1 MTIYYQ
7 EHSHIKDSLKPGIYY
22 LETSVDEAYAPY
34 YITTRFKSYSLTIR
48 KFNANA
54 CVEDISIGT
63 VVAGDWSKEYC
74 TSLVDRFGTSAYYQF
89 EIKNRTLLSVK
100 LESNVAAATSLK
112 LYRRNDLSEVNRGT
126 GRTGSNLTDVE
137 LMPDVYILEVA
148 YRGISWRS
156 DKNYE
161 LLLTRLSPSVSGEFD
176 PVIGGVRVRV
186 DDGGCTL
193 GFPAT
198 LVLDGEV
205 IHTLVTNAHC
215 TSSRG
220 HLDSTVLHSSI
231 DRTPITQVGSVEYF
245 SDGRKEFELS
255 ELVDPPFYG
264 STTPESEF
272 VAPLDKLRCTLQS
285 DTDNKCSYSD
295 AALFSLNDLKLTEFR
310 IVRPIAPNTQTP
322 KEFVAPSFDFL
333 FNDIPAHLRVDL
345 SNPYFT
351 VVGAG
356 TIAEGDIV
364 HKVGATTG
372 WTSGVVYSNCE
383 NITVDYEELGGN
395 GRLLCQ
401 VGYESPNGEV
411 LSGNGDSGSP
421 VFKCVD
427 YAGRDSHSDCSSG
440 RVLLVG
446 IHHSG
451 DADREC
457 FDEESGICVGED
469 GNFTSIQ
476 YVLNSFNRSLPTDA
490 SVCWRISA
498 DGGCV
503 RTEVDASQNCPIDII
518 QPEILL
524 RDSLRGVDCR
534 PLVEDTYG
542 VARYYGFSV
551 DSDTPIWISAQGF
564 RPRINILNGNP
575 WRTYGQVLK
584 EANGRIDGFPV
595 EAGDYI
601 LEIAAS
607 RSYTNEDFMLW
618 FSTEGPYRPPVVD
631 PAPPPVADPT
641 PPVADPAPSVPV
653 DVSEEIPEPVTTADG
668 WNIDW
673 SMVLMGLSGAGG
685 LVLVFMGIR
694 VIRRRKVAIFTDGGK
709 PDISTKECQVLLRR
723 AHQIL
728 KNADGYA
735 PNYQLVGYIAENYF
749 VEIQFT
755 KAGPIGRRIERPL
768 N

>member
-1 MTIYYQ
+1 M
-7 EHSHIKDSLKPGIYY
+7 
-22 LETSVDEAYAPY
+22 
-34 YITTRFKSYSLTIR
+34 
-48 KFNANA
+48 
-54 CVEDISIGT
+54 
-63 VVAGDWSKEYC
+63 
-74 TSLVDRFGTSAYYQF
+74 
-89 EIKNRTLLSVK
+89 
-100 LESNVAAATSLK
+100 
-112 LYRRNDLSEVNRGT
+112 
-126 GRTGSNLTDVE
+126 
-137 LMPDVYILEVA
+137 
-148 YRGISWRS
+148 
-156 DKNYE
+156 
-161 LLLTRLSPSVSGEFD
+161 
-176 PVIGGVRVRV
+176 
-186 DDGGCTL
+186 
-193 GFPAT
+193 
-198 LVLDGEV
+198 
-205 IHTLVTNAHC
+205 
-215 TSSRG
+215 
-220 HLDSTVLHSSI
+220 
-231 DRTPITQVGSVEYF
+231 
-245 SDGRKEFELS
+245 
-255 ELVDPPFYG
+255 
-264 STTPESEF
+264 
-272 VAPLDKLRCTLQS
+272 RCTLQS

-351 VVGAG
+351 VIGAD

-372 WTSGVVYSNCE
+372 WTSGVVYSNCK
-383 NITVDYEELGGN
+383 NTSVRYDELGGN
-395 GRLLCQ
+395 GQLLCQ
-401 VGYESPNGEV
+401 GGYESTGGEI
-411 LSGNGDSGSP
+411 LHGNGDSGSP

-427 YAGRDSHSDCSSG
+427 DARRDSHYDCSSG
-440 RVLLVG
+440 LVRLVG
-446 IHHSG
+446 IHLGGRHT
-451 DADREC
+451 EC
-457 FDEESGICVGED
+457 EYESKNCVGES
-469 GNFTSIQ
+469 GTFSPIH
-476 YVLNSFNRSLPTDA
+476 YVLREFSQSLPADA
-490 SVCWRISA
+490 SVCWRISE

-503 RTEVDASQNCPIDII
+503 RTEVDYSQNCPIDII

-524 RDSLRGVDCR
+524 QDSLRGVDCR

-584 EANGRIDGFPV
+584 EGNGRIDGFPV

-631 PAPPPVADPT
+631 PAPPPDADPT
-641 PPVADPAPSVPV
+641 PPPVADPAPSVKV

-685 LVLVFMGIR
+685 LVLVFMSIR

-735 PNYQLVGYIAENYF
+735 PNYQLVAYIAGKLLCRNTIY
-749 VEIQFT
+749 Q
-755 KAGPIGRRIERPL
+755 GRTNRTADRETAKLGDYIPSCH
-768 N
+768 